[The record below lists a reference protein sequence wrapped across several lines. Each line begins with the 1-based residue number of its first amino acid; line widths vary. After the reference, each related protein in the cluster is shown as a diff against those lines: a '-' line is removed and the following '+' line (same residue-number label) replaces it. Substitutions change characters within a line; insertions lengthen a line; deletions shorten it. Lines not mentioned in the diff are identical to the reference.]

1 MTARGNRGSLAGT
14 AFAAATVLAAMALL
28 SLPACTRQS
37 APSAVESLTAKAA
50 VDSLWSGY
58 AHASDEKD
66 SEGFAKLFTDDAVVD
81 YSGAPTARGRDAITT
96 FLISLYSHI
105 DPTGLR
111 VEPDE
116 TKVSGSTAVQSG
128 TFKEHYI
135 DQDKERTEYGR
146 FVLVAERGDKD
157 MWRIH
162 RLVAIV
168 DSTTTD

>member
-1 MTARGNRGSLAGT
+1 MAGL
-14 AFAAATVLAAMALL
+14 LAAGLL

-66 SEGFAKLFTDDAVVD
+66 SNGFAKLFTEDAVVD
-81 YSGAPTARGRDAITT
+81 YSGAPTARGRDAITA
-96 FLISLYSHI
+96 FLTSLYAHI

-111 VEPDE
+111 IEPDE
-116 TKVSGSTAVQSG
+116 TRVSGSTAVQSG
-128 TFKEHYI
+128 VFQEHYI
-135 DQDKERTEYGR
+135 DQNKQRTEYGR

-157 MWRIH
+157 AWKIR
-162 RLVAIV
+162 RLIAIV
-168 DSTTTD
+168 DSTTAD

>member
-1 MTARGNRGSLAGT
+1 VTARRYRGSLAGT
-14 AFAAATVLAAMALL
+14 AFGAAAVLAAAGLL
-28 SLPACTRQS
+28 SFSACTRQS

-66 SEGFAKLFTDDAVVD
+66 PEGFAKLFTDDAVVD
-81 YSGAPTARGRDAITT
+81 YSGAPTARGRDAIVT
-96 FLISLYSHI
+96 FLTSLYIDI

-111 VEPDE
+111 IEPDE
-116 TKVSGSTAVQSG
+116 TRVSGSTAVQSG
-128 TFKEHYI
+128 AFQEHFI
-135 DQDKERTEYGR
+135 EKNMAKTEHGR

-157 MWRIH
+157 IWKIR

-168 DSTTTD
+168 DSTTAD